1 MNAEAVFREKFLAFS
16 HSRDERSAVID
27 AACLLVHE
35 LRAQG
40 LPPEKVVVQVKTVLR
55 GLRPKDAPDREFEE
69 EIVLTC
75 IKDYFRPTNGLQ

>member
-35 LRAQG
+35 LRGQG
-40 LPPEKVVVQVKTVLR
+40 LPPEKVVIQVKTVIR
-55 GLRPKDAPDREFEE
+55 GLRAKDAPDRELEE

-75 IKDYFRPTNGLQ
+75 IEEYFRPLNGLQ